1 MLPTIQ
7 VDGLVEIRTT
17 FPDRDA
23 AEACAR
29 RVVTARLAACGQVD
43 GPVGSTYRWRGAVEE
58 AEEWRCTFK
67 TTAIRSA
74 ACIEAIVAGH
84 PYENPEVLAAGVEA
98 TPAYAAWV
106 RESVVAS

>member
-1 MLPTIQ
+1 MLPSIQ

-17 FPDRDA
+17 FPDRDV
-23 AEACAR
+23 AETCVR
-29 RVVTARLAACGQVD
+29 RVVAARLAACGQVD
-43 GPVGSTYRWRGAVEE
+43 GPVGSTYRWRNAVER

-67 TTAIRSA
+67 TTAILSA

-84 PYENPEVLAAGVEA
+84 PYETPEVIATGVEA

-106 RESVVAS
+106 RESVAVS